1 MKKYRGGI
9 LRDTEQW
16 YKIWINLDF
25 VVSQLLW
32 GIRRNASA
40 RKRQRNYVAM
50 ILKVDAKLRRKLTC
64 GVKNDKQ
71 FG

>member
-25 VVSQLLW
+25 VVSQLPW

-40 RKRQRNYVAM
+40 RKRQWNYVAM
-50 ILKVDAKLRRKLTC
+50 ILKVDAKLKRKLTC